1 MPLYEY
7 ECSKGHR
14 FEAMQKV
21 NDKPLKR
28 CSVCKTSARRVISQ
42 PTLLHNRGIYVFD
55 RQTKDDVLRS
65 RPSSLKSLKKDR
77 F

>member
-21 NDKPLKR
+21 NDKPL
-28 CSVCKTSARRVISQ
+28 S
-42 PTLLHNRGIYVFD
+42 
-55 RQTKDDVLRS
+55 
-65 RPSSLKSLKKDR
+65 SSLCSKGEPTTAFLEFGKRRSV
-77 F
+77 FCQP